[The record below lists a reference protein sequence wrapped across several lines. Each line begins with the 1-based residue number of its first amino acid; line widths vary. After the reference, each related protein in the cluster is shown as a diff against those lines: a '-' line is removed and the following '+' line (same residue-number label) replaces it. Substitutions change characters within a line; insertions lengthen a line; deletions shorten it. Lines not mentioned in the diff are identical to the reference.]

1 MSAEER
7 IERALDKF
15 EKKLESMGKD
25 ITEKIESVDNNLRK
39 KEIADSGI
47 HAEQETEIGTLGV
60 RVDAVHRK
68 ITNHE
73 ENHWKFIVMS
83 VGLVGAII
91 GAAKFLG

>member
-7 IERALDKF
+7 IDRAFDKF
-15 EKKLESMGKD
+15 EKKLESMGKS
-25 ITEKIESVDNNLRK
+25 ITEKIDSVDDNLRK

-47 HAEQETEIGTLGV
+47 HAEQDSDICALKS
-60 RVDAVHRK
+60 RVAAVHTK

-83 VGLVGAII
+83 VALVGAII